1 MFAIAYTF
9 CVLSA
14 SGAVECKPGYTGST
28 ITYSTEGQCLEA
40 SDTLTPLAKPQTGE
54 WWFIRVG
61 CLRRFES

>member
-9 CVLSA
+9 CVLSSA
-14 SGAVECKPGYTGST
+14 GAVECQPGYTDPMIGYTS
-28 ITYSTEGQCLEA
+28 EKQCLDA
-40 SDTLTPLAKPQTGE
+40 SETLTPLAKPKTGE